1 MVWKDADGT
10 ERGVDNAAEG
20 DVSDEAGEVGHKA
33 VRIDAGFHLFNTS
46 HHLLLISVYDGLG
59 GPGRPPLL
67 RRYIIR
73 CRYIGDGWV
82 DIIWPLHNL
91 LDNGGCGWI
100 L

>member
-67 RRYIIR
+67 RRYSIFALMCNMVSLR
-73 CRYIGDGWV
+73 FKSDV
-82 DIIWPLHNL
+82 SQAEFQTK
-91 LDNGGCGWI
+91 
-100 L
+100 